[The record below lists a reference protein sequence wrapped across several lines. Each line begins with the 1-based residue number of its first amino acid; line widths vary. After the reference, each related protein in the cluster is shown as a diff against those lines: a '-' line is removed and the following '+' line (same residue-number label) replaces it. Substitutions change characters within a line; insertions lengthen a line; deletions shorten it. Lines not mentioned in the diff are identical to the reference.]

1 MTDLDAFLTPQEAAR
16 LLGVHVVTI
25 RRWTK
30 SGVLEEVRTPGG
42 HRRIPRYAVEARLRE
57 TQPANPS
64 EPAPSAGTVKRA
76 DSTWAQHAV
85 VHTRHE
91 LGEHDRD
98 RWIQAFTPEERVQS
112 REIGQRLMGLL
123 LRSIAGPEDDAAMW
137 NEVRTLSRTYALI
150 MKRAGLPLSDATRA
164 TLFFRD
170 VLTESTAYYPASSDS
185 PTAQVHLIRRVNKF
199 MNEVQLVITEIYEQ
213 STS

>member
-1 MTDLDAFLTPQEAAR
+1 M
-16 LLGVHVVTI
+16 LGVHVVTI

-30 SGVLEEVRTPGG
+30 SGMLEEVRTPGG
-42 HRRIPRYAVEARLRE
+42 HRRIPRHAVEARLRE
-57 TQPANPS
+57 VQPVSIGEA
-64 EPAPSAGTVKRA
+64 SAVPGSVKRA

-123 LRSIAGPEDDAAMW
+123 LRSIASPEEDAAVW
-137 NEVRTLSRTYALI
+137 QEVRTLSRTYALI
-150 MKRAGLPLSDATRA
+150 MKRAGLPLSEATRA

-170 VLTESTAYYPASSDS
+170 VLTESTAYYPAASDS
-185 PTAQVHLIRRVNKF
+185 PSAQVHLIRRVNKF
-199 MNEVQLVITEIYEQ
+199 MNEVQLVITEIYEKG
-213 STS
+213 

>member
-1 MTDLDAFLTPQEAAR
+1 MPDFDAYLTPQEAAR

-42 HRRIPRYAVEARLRE
+42 HRRIPRQAVEARLRDA
-57 TQPANPS
+57 QPVAQADPPPPS
-64 EPAPSAGTVKRA
+64 GAVKRA

-123 LRSIAGPEDDAAMW
+123 LRTIAGPEDDAMLW
-137 NEVRTLSRTYALI
+137 QEVGSLSRTYALI
-150 MKRAGLPLSDATRA
+150 MKRAGLPLSEATRA

-170 VLTESTAYYPASSDS
+170 VLTESTAYYPSASDS
-185 PTAQVHLIRRVNKF
+185 PSAQVHLIRRVNKF

-213 STS
+213 SVA